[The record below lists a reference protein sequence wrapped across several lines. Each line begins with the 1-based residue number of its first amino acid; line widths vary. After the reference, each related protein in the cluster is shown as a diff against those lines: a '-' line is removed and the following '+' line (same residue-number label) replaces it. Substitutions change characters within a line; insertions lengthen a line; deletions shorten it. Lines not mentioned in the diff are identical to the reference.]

1 MSMQNSQVNARL
13 IFENALAVAANA
25 SLTVDVTKCTIS
37 TLRLEQQVL
46 TTKTQY
52 QFPVLNNQMGTTN
65 TIFNTEIRLNQQDS
79 FVAAAWGFYISK
91 PSSATDATF
100 ILHTYPSPAVF
111 STSGVAAASETLYNS
126 IFQIQIN
133 NDVILPVLSTARFR
147 YVPQSQQVAAGTNQ
161 NGIAQDQIDL
171 SQDGC
176 IPVEPNILLI
186 GSKNTVINLNL
197 PAALAAVEANQRMTI
212 LYHGVLMQNSTIIT

>member
-1 MSMQNSQVNARL
+1 MQNTQVNSRL
-13 IFENALAVAANA
+13 IFENALAVADNA
-25 SLTVDVTKCTIS
+25 KLSVDVTKCTIS
-37 TLRLEQQVL
+37 TLRLEQQAL

-65 TIFNTEIRLNQQDS
+65 TIFNTEIRLTQQDS

-91 PSSATDATF
+91 PSSTTDATY

-111 STSGVAAASETLYNS
+111 TTSGVAAASETLYNS
-126 IFQIQIN
+126 IIQIQIN
-133 NDVILPVLSTARFR
+133 NDVILPVLSTVRFR

-176 IPVEPNILLI
+176 IPVEPNILFI

-197 PAALAAVEANQRMTI
+197 PAALAVVETNQRMHMI
-212 LYHGVLMQNSTIIT
+212 FHGVLMQNSTIIT